1 MKKTVKLKKC
11 IFIDFVT
18 SNLLISIVGV
28 LALLYCCI
36 CAFFKMSPKFNVP
49 IELHPWGELI
59 SNISIS
65 VIAAVIFYI
74 VQVYLPNRKR
84 DTVLK
89 EVMKKYCKEVLLKEC
104 KMLKVRTE
112 SIRNGEHSEK
122 EIIDAVNVSCQK
134 VNSALNKALE
144 NYLSV
149 LPTEL
154 ISAINEVISDD
165 MLYEITLRASGSLV
179 NRSLEKIV
187 ENDFLY
193 SLLWT
198 RVEKIRI
205 EVEKM

>member
-1 MKKTVKLKKC
+1 MKKKLNSKRC
-11 IFIDFVT
+11 IVIDFVV
-18 SNLLISIVGV
+18 NNALIFLSGV
-28 LALLYCCI
+28 LALLFCCV
-36 CAFFKMSPKFNVP
+36 CAFFKMSPTFNVP
-49 IELHPWGELI
+49 VELQPWGELLN
-59 SNISIS
+59 NISIS

-84 DTVLK
+84 DRVLR

-104 KMLKVRTE
+104 RMLKARTDA
-112 SIRNGEHSEK
+112 IRNGEHSEK
-122 EIIDAVNVSCQK
+122 ELIEVVNVNCQK

-154 ISAINEVISDD
+154 ISAINTVISDD

-179 NRSLEKIV
+179 NRSLETIV
-187 ENDFLY
+187 QDDSLY
-193 SLLWT
+193 NLLWT
-198 RVEKIRI
+198 RIEIIRV